1 MSDKLSSGG
10 RAQSLEARSRGK
22 KASCNVQEDNLN
34 FEGGNENGLGQRFSM
49 GPTLPRGVFWKFV
62 EILLLSK
69 WLGGPSGK
77 K

>member
-1 MSDKLSSGG
+1 M
-10 RAQSLEARSRGK
+10 LEARSRGK

-69 WLGGPSGK
+69 
-77 K
+77 